1 MQNDRVSKNIPILLS
16 SLVLISYFLG
26 FYLDENSAGSG
37 ADTAEL
43 GDLVNTWNNL
53 EMFLSNSIMDGVN
66 ATSSL
71 DQSVYKSSRTPL
83 VYIFHKIFNPFTDSI
98 NSFRRSVFFFSLLGP
113 IIFFFCLKQ
122 RFRSTKNSYLILISS
137 LILLSPY
144 FRTSAFWG
152 NEENFGII
160 STLLSYLFLQ
170 LFLNE
175 SRYRFRKIFLLT
187 FTIIIS
193 SLSVY
198 FDHKLLLIPIICY
211 FYILMAED
219 SISIKIF
226 STLIYIFCSI
236 PFIYLIYIWGN
247 IIPSGDASYRVGKL
261 HFTNVGYAV
270 TIISFYLL
278 PLFFFFKKFS
288 QILVLKFFKQKTN
301 INLLL
306 LFIVYIVINII
317 FLGLHQDTGI
327 GKGYIF
333 KLSNIM
339 FGLSIYQNIFIYFS
353 FIITW
358 TILIFTFQK
367 KIINILISS
376 YFLILSI
383 FTWPLLQEYF
393 DPLIFILAFTFFKFD
408 LKINYKNSIF
418 IFCYM
423 GLFLI
428 ACNIY
433 YNNLLN

>member
-1 MQNDRVSKNIPILLS
+1 MQKDRVNKNIPILLS

-53 EMFLSNSIMDGVN
+53 ELFLSNSIMDGVN

-98 NSFRRSVFFFSLLGP
+98 DSFRRSVFFFSLLGP

-122 RFRSTKNSYLILISS
+122 RFRSTKDSYLILISS

-160 STLLSYLFLQ
+160 SALLSYLFLQ

-175 SRYRFRKIFLLT
+175 NRYNFRKIFLLT
-187 FTIIIS
+187 STIIIS
-193 SLSVY
+193 SMSVY
-198 FDHKLLLIPIICY
+198 FDHKLLLIPTICY
-211 FYILMAED
+211 FYILIAKD
-219 SISIKIF
+219 SLSIKIY
-226 STLIYIFCSI
+226 STLLYIFCSI

-247 IIPSGDASYRVGKL
+247 IIPSGDASIRLVGKL
-261 HFTNVGYAV
+261 HFTHVGYAV
-270 TIISFYLL
+270 TILSFYLF
-278 PLFFFFKKFS
+278 PLIFFFKEFS
-288 QILVLKFFKQKTN
+288 QNLLSKFFEKKTN

-306 LFIVYIVINII
+306 LPIVYIIINII
-317 FLGLHQDTGI
+317 FLDLHQDTGI

-333 KLSNIM
+333 KLSNII
-339 FGLSIYQNIFIYFS
+339 FGLSIYQKIFIYFS
-353 FIITW
+353 FLITW
-358 TILIFTFQK
+358 VILIFTFQK

-408 LKINYKNSIF
+408 LKDK
-418 IFCYM
+418 
-423 GLFLI
+423 L
-428 ACNIY
+428 
-433 YNNLLN
+433 

>member
-1 MQNDRVSKNIPILLS
+1 MQDNHVSNNIPILLS

-53 EMFLSNSIMDGVN
+53 ELFLSNSIMDGVN

-71 DQSVYKSSRTPL
+71 DQTVYKSSRTPL

-98 NSFRRSVFFFSLLGP
+98 DSFRKSVFFFSLLGP
-113 IIFFFCLKQ
+113 IIFFLCLKQ
-122 RFRSTKNSYLILISS
+122 RFRSTKDSYLILISS

-160 STLLSYLFLQ
+160 SALLSYLFLQ

-175 SRYRFRKIFLLT
+175 SRYHFRRIFLLT
-187 FTIIIS
+187 LTIIVS
-193 SLSVY
+193 SITVY
-198 FDHKLLLIPIICY
+198 FDHKLLLIPTICY
-211 FYILMAED
+211 FYILIAKD
-219 SISIKIF
+219 SLSIKIF

-236 PFIYLIYIWGN
+236 PFIYLIYIWDN
-247 IIPSGDASYRVGKL
+247 IIPTGDASLRVGKL
-261 HFTNVGYAV
+261 HFTHIGYAV

-278 PLFFFFKKFS
+278 PLIFFFKDFS
-288 QILVLKFFKQKTN
+288 QNSLLKFFEKKIN

-306 LFIVYIVINII
+306 LPIVYIIIHII
-317 FLGLHQDTGI
+317 FFDLHQDPGI
-327 GKGYIF
+327 GKGYMF
-333 KLSNIM
+333 KLSNMI
-339 FGLSIYQNIFIYFS
+339 FGSSIYQKIFIYFS

-358 TILIFTFQK
+358 AIFIFAFQK

-376 YFLILSI
+376 YFLIFPI

-408 LKINYKNSIF
+408 LKINHNNSIF

-423 GLFLI
+423 GLFLVV
-428 ACNIY
+428 CNFY

>member
-1 MQNDRVSKNIPILLS
+1 MQNDLVSKNIPILLS
-16 SLVLISYFLG
+16 SLILISYFLG

-53 EMFLSNSIMDGVN
+53 EMFLNNSIMDGVN

-71 DQSVYKSSRTPL
+71 DQSIYKSSRTPL

-98 NSFRRSVFFFSLLGP
+98 ENFRRSVFFFSLLGP

-160 STLLSYLFLQ
+160 SLLLTYLFLQ

-175 SRYRFRKIFLLT
+175 NRCRFRKIFLLT

-193 SLSVY
+193 SMSVY
-198 FDHKLLLIPIICY
+198 FDHKLLLIPAICF
-211 FYILMAED
+211 FYILMTKESLA
-219 SISIKIF
+219 IKIF
-226 STLIYIFCSI
+226 STLIYILCSI

-261 HFTNVGYAV
+261 HFIHIGYAV
-270 TIISFYLL
+270 TILSFYLL
-278 PLFFFFKKFS
+278 PLIFFFKEIS
-288 QILVLKFFKQKTN
+288 QILVFKFFEQKTN
-301 INLLL
+301 INLLFL
-306 LFIVYIVINII
+306 PIIYIIISVI
-317 FLGLHQDTGI
+317 FLDLHQDTGI

-339 FGLSIYQNIFIYFS
+339 FGLSIYQKIFIYFS
-353 FIITW
+353 FLITW
-358 TILIFTFQK
+358 VILIFTFQK
-367 KIINILISS
+367 KIINILISL

>member
-1 MQNDRVSKNIPILLS
+1 MQKDRVSKNIPILLS

-53 EMFLSNSIMDGVN
+53 ELFLSNSIMDGVN

-98 NSFRRSVFFFSLLGP
+98 DSFRTSVFFFSLLGP

-160 STLLSYLFLQ
+160 SALLSYLFLQ

-175 SRYRFRKIFLLT
+175 KKYHFRKIFLLIS
-187 FTIIIS
+187 TIIIS
-193 SLSVY
+193 SMSVY

-211 FYILMAED
+211 FYILMAKD
-219 SISIKIF
+219 SLSIKIL

-247 IIPSGDASYRVGKL
+247 IIPSGDANIRVGKL
-261 HFTNVGYAV
+261 HLTHVGYAV
-270 TIISFYLL
+270 TIISFYLF
-278 PLFFFFKKFS
+278 PLIFFFKEFS
-288 QILVLKFFKQKTN
+288 QILVSKFFEQKTN
-301 INLLL
+301 IYLILLS
-306 LFIVYIVINII
+306 IVYIIINII
-317 FLGLHQDTGI
+317 FLDLHQDIGI

-333 KLSNIM
+333 KLSNII
-339 FGLSIYQNIFIYFS
+339 FGLSIYQKIFIYFS
-353 FIITW
+353 FLITW
-358 TILIFTFQK
+358 VILILTFQK
-367 KIINILISS
+367 KIMNILISS

-408 LKINYKNSIF
+408 LKINYKNSFF

-428 ACNIY
+428 ASNIY

>member
-1 MQNDRVSKNIPILLS
+1 MQKDRVSKNIPILLS

-53 EMFLSNSIMDGVN
+53 ELFLNNSIMDGVN

-71 DQSVYKSSRTPL
+71 DQSIYKSSRTPL

-98 NSFRRSVFFFSLLGP
+98 NSFRTSVFFFSLLGP

-122 RFRSTKNSYLILISS
+122 RFRSTKDSYLILISS

-160 STLLSYLFLQ
+160 SALLSYLFLQ

-175 SRYRFRKIFLLT
+175 NKYRFRKIFLLIS
-187 FTIIIS
+187 TIIIS
-193 SLSVY
+193 SISVY

-211 FYILMAED
+211 FYILMAKD
-219 SISIKIF
+219 SLSIKVF

-247 IIPSGDASYRVGKL
+247 IIPSGDASIRVGKL
-261 HFTNVGYAV
+261 HFTHVGYAV
-270 TIISFYLL
+270 TIIGFYLF
-278 PLFFFFKKFS
+278 PLIFFFKEFS
-288 QILVLKFFKQKTN
+288 QILVSKFFEQKIN
-301 INLLL
+301 IYLLL
-306 LFIVYIVINII
+306 LPIVYIIINIF
-317 FLGLHQDTGI
+317 FLDLHQDTGI

-333 KLSNIM
+333 KLSNIV
-339 FGLSIYQNIFIYFS
+339 FGLSIYQKIFIYFS
-353 FIITW
+353 FLITW
-358 TILIFTFQK
+358 VILIFTFQK
-367 KIINILISS
+367 KIINILIFS

-428 ACNIY
+428 ASNVY
-433 YNNLLN
+433 YNNLLS